1 MNIDKILILSLKH
14 FTLSS
19 IIEVAIPAPL
29 HNTFDYLCDQKVS
42 IGARVKVPFGQKKVT
57 AIVLSHKKKSDFDKL
72 RSVEEI
78 LDQEALLSKEMLDFL
93 FWSANYYHHPLGE
106 VLASALPKNLR
117 QGKPAVIKKISTHK
131 NTTSPCAFEAT
142 TEQNKAIKAVLKSEN
157 NFHGFLLHGVTGS
170 GKTEVYLNIT
180 QTILKKG
187 RQVLVLVPEIG
198 LTPQMITRFE
208 DRIEAKVV
216 AVHSQLNETQ
226 KLDAYLMAKNG
237 EAGVVLGT
245 RSAIFTP
252 MPNLGLVIVDEEHD
266 GSFKQQSSFRYSA
279 RDLSFMRA
287 KLASIPLI
295 LGTATP
301 SLETLKNV
309 VDKKLTRL
317 VLSSRPG
324 QAIMPEVNL
333 IDMRNQTAEALSMP
347 LVAKM
352 KHYLEDNKQVML
364 FINRRGYAPVFYCTD
379 CDWKAECDRCDS
391 ALIYHRHINRLKCH
405 HCGIEK
411 MPEPTCPSCHQQTLR
426 VLGYGTERLEENLES
441 YFPDTTIIR
450 IDRDTTR
457 RKRAFEIHLEKINSG
472 EPCII
477 VGTQML
483 AKGHDFSNLA
493 FVGILD
499 VDVGLLS
506 LNFRATEHLA
516 QLLIQVSGRA
526 GRSDHKGE
534 VSIQTHYPNHPIF
547 DFIKSSHYTQYAST
561 LLKEREK
568 TQLPPY
574 SHQALIC
581 ANSKN
586 KNNAEKFLNEVADLL
601 KNIDIDSVEIWG
613 PVSAVI
619 EKKANYYYFNLYL
632 QSINRNQLHR
642 VIKTFYKHLEEI
654 NVKTSVRWFL
664 DVDPID

>member
-1 MNIDKILILSLKH
+1 MMYCNVIVTRPFDH
-14 FTLSS
+14 VFTYR
-19 IIEVAIPAPL
+19 IK
-29 HNTFDYLCDQKVS
+29 NNQKVK
-42 IGARVKVPFGQKKVT
+42 IGSVVSVPFGKKKDQLGMVYELINQPDKRET
-57 AIVLSHKKKSDFDKL
+57 FVIKEIGYIFDKIVLNKNIIQFIKWVSDYTLAPIGLVVKLFVINDKIISHNYVTEDDNLFNPNPVKL
-72 RSVEEI
+72 NK
-78 LDQEALLSKEMLDFL
+78 DQTKAADTINKFISQ
-93 FWSANYYHHPLGE
+93 STAPI
-106 VLASALPKNLR
+106 VL
-117 QGKPAVIKKISTHK
+117 
-131 NTTSPCAFEAT
+131 E
-142 TEQNKAIKAVLKSEN
+142 
-157 NFHGFLLHGVTGS
+157 GVTGS
-170 GKTEVYLNIT
+170 GKTEVYFDAIERA
-180 QTILKKG
+180 IKKK
-187 RQVLVLVPEIG
+187 QQALIMLPEIS
-198 LTPQMITRFE
+198 LTPQLEERFHQRFGFLP
-208 DRIEAKVV
+208 DVW
-216 AVHSQLNETQ
+216 HS
-226 KLDAYLMAKNG
+226 KISDKKRKSIWHHCYHGKPVIIIGA
-237 EAGVVLGT
+237 
-245 RSAIFTP
+245 RSSLFLP
-252 MPNLGLVIVDEEHD
+252 FQNLGLIIVDEEHD

-642 VIKTFYKHLEEI
+642 VIKTFYKHLETIKI
-654 NVKTSVRWFL
+654 NSSVRWFL

>member
-1 MNIDKILILSLKH
+1 MNIDKIVILSLKH

-19 IIEVAIPAPL
+19 IIEVAIPVPL

-42 IGARVKVPFGQKKVT
+42 IGARVKVPFGKKQVT

-78 LDQEALLSKEMLDFL
+78 LDQEALLSKEILDFL
-93 FWSANYYHHPLGE
+93 FWSSNYYHHPLGE
-106 VLASALPKNLR
+106 VLSSALPKNLR
-117 QGKPAVIKKISTHK
+117 QGKPAVIKKISTHN
-131 NTTSPCAFEAT
+131 NTTSPSTFDTT
-142 TEQNKAIKAVLKSEN
+142 TEQNKAIKEVLKSEN

-180 QTILKKG
+180 QAILMKG
-187 RQVLVLVPEIG
+187 GQVLVLVPEIG
-198 LTPQMITRFE
+198 LTPQMIARFE
-208 DRIEAKVV
+208 ERIEAKVV
-216 AVHSQLNETQ
+216 TVHSQLNETQ
-226 KLDAYLMAKNG
+226 KMDAYLMAKTG

-287 KLASIPLI
+287 KLASVPLI

-324 QAIMPEVNL
+324 QAIMPEINL
-333 IDMRNQTAEALSMP
+333 IDMRNQTAEALSVP

-411 MPEPTCPSCHQQTLR
+411 IPELNCPSCHQQTLR
-426 VLGYGTERLEENLES
+426 ILGYGTERLEENLES

-457 RKRAFEIHLEKINSG
+457 RKRAFAIHLEKINSG

-477 VGTQML
+477 IGTQML

-506 LNFRATEHLA
+506 LDFRATEHLA
-516 QLLIQVSGRA
+516 QLLTQVSGRA

-534 VSIQTHYPNHPIF
+534 VSIQTRYPNHPIF
-547 DFIKSSHYTQYAST
+547 NFIRSSQYTKYAST

-586 KNNAEKFLNEVADLL
+586 KNNAEKFLNKVADLL
-601 KNIDIDSVEIWG
+601 NNIDIDSVEVWG
-613 PVSAVI
+613 PVPAII

-642 VIKTFYKHLEEI
+642 VIKTFYKHLETIKI
-654 NVKTSVRWFL
+654 NSSVRWFL

>member
-1 MNIDKILILSLKH
+1 MNIDKIVILSLKH

-19 IIEVAIPAPL
+19 IIEVAIPVPL

-42 IGARVKVPFGQKKVT
+42 IGARVKVPFGKKQVT

-78 LDQEALLSKEMLDFL
+78 LDQEALLSREILDFL
-93 FWSANYYHHPLGE
+93 FWSSNYYHHPLGE
-106 VLASALPKNLR
+106 VLSSALPKNLR
-117 QGKPAVIKKISTHK
+117 QGKPAVIKKISTHN
-131 NTTSPCAFEAT
+131 NTTSPSTFDTT
-142 TEQNKAIKAVLKSEN
+142 TEQNKAIKEVLKSEN

-180 QTILKKG
+180 QAILMKG
-187 RQVLVLVPEIG
+187 GQVLVLVPEIG
-198 LTPQMITRFE
+198 LTPQMIARFE
-208 DRIEAKVV
+208 ERIEAKVV
-216 AVHSQLNETQ
+216 TVHSQLNETQ
-226 KLDAYLMAKNG
+226 KMDAYLMAKTG

-287 KLASIPLI
+287 KLASVPLI

-324 QAIMPEVNL
+324 QAIMPEINL
-333 IDMRNQTAEALSMP
+333 IDMRNQTAEALSVP

-411 MPEPTCPSCHQQTLR
+411 IPELNCPSCHQQTLR
-426 VLGYGTERLEENLES
+426 ILGYGTERLEENLES

-457 RKRAFEIHLEKINSG
+457 RKRAFALHLEKINSG

-477 VGTQML
+477 IGTQML

-506 LNFRATEHLA
+506 LDFRATEHLA
-516 QLLIQVSGRA
+516 QLLTQVSGRA

-534 VSIQTHYPNHPIF
+534 VSIQTRYPNHPIF
-547 DFIKSSHYTQYAST
+547 NFIRSSQYTKYAST

-586 KNNAEKFLNEVADLL
+586 KNNAEKFLNKVAELL
-601 KNIDIDSVEIWG
+601 NNIDIDSVEVWG
-613 PVSAVI
+613 PVPAII

-642 VIKTFYKHLEEI
+642 VIKTFYKHLETIKI
-654 NVKTSVRWFL
+654 NSSVRWFL